1 MKYHGETVMKTYV
14 ITGASGGIGSGIA
27 KKLASE
33 GCRLIL
39 FGNRNEAALR
49 ELEDEVAKSVPC
61 KTFLGDL
68 SDEKFVRDSIQE
80 SLAEFGNIDGLVHAA
95 GVASIGLMTDLSLTD
110 WNRLF
115 SVNLTSAFLLCKE
128 IAPHMIKKQDG
139 RILLVSSVWGGRGA
153 SCEVAYSAT
162 KGGMNSFTKA
172 LAKELA
178 PNGVAVNALAPGLV
192 DTPMNSTLSEEELA
206 AVIDEIPACRMTD
219 PAEVAEMVSLL
230 LKAPS
235 YLTGQV
241 IGFDGGWE

>member
-1 MKYHGETVMKTYV
+1 MNTYL

-33 GCRLIL
+33 GCRLVL

-49 ELEDEVAKSVPC
+49 ELEESLRGTVPC
-61 KTFLGDL
+61 KSFLGDL
-68 SDEKFVRDSIQE
+68 SDEKFVREAVRE
-80 SLAEFGNIDGLVHAA
+80 SLTEFGNIDGLVHAA
-95 GVASIGLMTDLSLTD
+95 GVASIGLMTDLSLPD
-110 WNRLF
+110 WNRIF
-115 SVNLTSAFLLCKE
+115 GVNLTSAFLLCRE
-128 IAPHMIKKQDG
+128 LAPHFISKKKG

-178 PNGVAVNALAPGLV
+178 PSGIAVNALAPGLV
-192 DTPMNSTLSEEELA
+192 DTQMNRSFSEEELA
-206 AVIDEIPACRMTD
+206 DVIEEIPACRMTD

-230 LKAPS
+230 LKAPV
-235 YLTGQV
+235 YLTGQI

>member
-1 MKYHGETVMKTYV
+1 MKTYL

-27 KKLASE
+27 KKLAAE

-49 ELEDEVAKSVPC
+49 ELRESLGKDVPC

-68 SDEKFVRDSIQE
+68 SDEKFVRSAVLE
-80 SLAEFGNIDGLVHAA
+80 SLREFGNIDGLVHAA
-95 GVASIGLMTDLSLTD
+95 GVASIGLMTDLSLPD
-110 WNRLF
+110 WNRIF
-115 SVNLTSAFLLCKE
+115 GVNLTSAFLLCRE
-128 IAPHMIKKQDG
+128 LAPHFVSKKEG

-162 KGGMNSFTKA
+162 KGGINSFTKA

-178 PNGVAVNALAPGLV
+178 PSGVAVNALAPGLV
-192 DTPMNSTLSEEELA
+192 DTAMNSSLSEEELA
-206 AVIDEIPACRMTD
+206 DVIEEIPACRMTD

-230 LKAPS
+230 LKAPV
-235 YLTGQV
+235 YLTGQI